1 MNTTTRKLVLANTI
15 GLIAVLVVNFLSNS
29 LPLNGKTPGQLSD
42 QYPNLFT
49 PAGLTFS
56 IWGIIY
62 LGLIIWVGYQIVAL
76 FNQKVAAKVAPMLDK
91 IGWLFAYTCL
101 LNIGWLF
108 AWHWEQILLSVVVM
122 ANLLYFL
129 VQLNRAAEVG
139 QSAGSPQE
147 KWMEHL
153 PLGIYQG
160 WITVALIANV
170 TAFLVSQHWMGFGI
184 SETYWA
190 IAMISIGALLGIF
203 MVWKRNNLGHGLAVS
218 WALYGIY
225 LKRNAS
231 LDEGSETVAV
241 VAIAFTVMVLVAVA
255 LRVRRWL
262 AY

>member
-1 MNTTTRKLVLANTI
+1 MNTISRKLVIANTI
-15 GLIAVLVVNFLSNS
+15 GLIVVLVINFLSNS

-62 LGLIIWVGYQIVAL
+62 LGLILWVGYQVVAL
-76 FNQKVAAKVAPMLDK
+76 FNQKAAAKVAPMLDK

-108 AWHWEQILLSVVVM
+108 AWYWEQILLSVVVM

-139 QSAGSPQE
+139 QSASSTQE
-147 KWMEHL
+147 KWLEHL

-170 TAFLVSQHWMGFGI
+170 TAFLVSQQWSGLGI
-184 SETYWA
+184 SETNWA
-190 IAMISIGALLGIF
+190 IALISTGALLGVF
-203 MVWKRNNLGHGLAVS
+203 MVLKRNNLGHGLAVS

-225 LKRNAS
+225 LKRSTS
-231 LDEGSETVAV
+231 LDEGSETVAMI
-241 VAIAFTVMVLVAVA
+241 ALAFTVLVLVTML
-255 LRVRRWL
+255 LRVRKWL